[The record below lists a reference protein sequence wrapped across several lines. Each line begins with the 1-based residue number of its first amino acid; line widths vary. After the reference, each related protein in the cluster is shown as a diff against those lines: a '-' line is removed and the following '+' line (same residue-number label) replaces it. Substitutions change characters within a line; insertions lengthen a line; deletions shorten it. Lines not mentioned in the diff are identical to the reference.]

1 MSHGNSHP
9 ASETVWRYRRLCAL
23 PPSDRA
29 DVCHCAIA
37 PMIGDCRRDGINLCI
52 ERIAP

>member
-9 ASETVWRYRRLCAL
+9 ASETVWRYRRLCAF
-23 PPSDRA
+23 PRSDYDR
-29 DVCHCAIA
+29 VCHCAIA
-37 PMIGDCRRDGINLCI
+37 PLIGDCRRDGINLRI

>member
-1 MSHGNSHP
+1 
-9 ASETVWRYRRLCAL
+9 LCAL

-37 PMIGDCRRDGINLCI
+37 SLIGDCRRDGINLRI